1 MIGSGLLILILL
13 WEAKIRNLNPGP
25 EAERHKVWG
34 AQTNRGRREGEGDEG
49 GGGEGEGEGERV
61 ARGGKEVLRR
71 IETRRQ
77 LSEGFRKGGEGRR
90 GGN

>member
-34 AQTNRGRREGEGDEG
+34 AQTNRGRREGEGE
-49 GGGEGEGEGERV
+49 EGERV

-77 LSEGFRKGGEGRR
+77 LSEGFRKGGERR
-90 GGN
+90 GGEGISKDLQLKT